1 MKKITKNSLYPRNL
15 SKKGKNNFTI
25 KLFMLP
31 MKKF

>member
-25 KLFMLP
+25 KLFSCQ
-31 MKKF
+31 